1 MKTEGVA
8 PGRFAVEVKVLN
20 NHDVHLASHGALP
33 PEKVRFAVL
42 SWDRRFRRCEACPS
56 GEHGRACLGVHAM
69 GEATVRYA
77 DQRTATRPVVEEVR
91 LELLGR
97 HGTFSAIVEPERTTA
112 LIGAIVL
119 EDLDLLVDC
128 TRQQLTPRDPDR
140 IVSGARGMGGR

>member
-1 MKTEGVA
+1 MIADSSYTEGA
-8 PGRFAVEVKVLN
+8 KMGRFSVELVLAN
-20 NHDVHLASHGALP
+20 NQDVQMAKGGALAP
-33 PEKVRFAVL
+33 DKVRQVQLRGIVDSGAAKLVL
-42 SWDRRFRRCEACPS
+42 PAAAASQ
-56 GEHGRACLGVHAM
+56 LGLPAM

-97 HGTFSAIVEPERTTA
+97 HGTFSAIVEPDRTTA

-128 TRQQLTPRDPDR
+128 TNQRLHPRDPNR
-140 IVSGARGMGGR
+140 IVSEIE

>member
-8 PGRFAVEVKVLN
+8 LGRFAVEVKVLN
-20 NHDVHLASHGALP
+20 NHDVHLAAHGALP

-42 SWDRRFRRCEACPS
+42 PGIVDS
-56 GEHGRACLGVHAM
+56 GAAKLVLPASTAEHLGVHAM

-119 EDLDLLVDC
+119 EDLDLLGDC
-128 TRQQLTPRDPDR
+128 TRQQLTPRDPNR
-140 IVSGARGMGGR
+140 IVSELE

>member
-1 MKTEGVA
+1 M
-8 PGRFAVEVKVLN
+8 GRFAVEVKVLN
-20 NHDVHLASHGALP
+20 NQDVHLAAHGALP
-33 PEKVRFAVL
+33 PDKVRFAVL
-42 SWDRRFRRCEACPS
+42 LGIVDS
-56 GEHGRACLGVHAM
+56 GAAKLVLPASTAEQLGVHTM

-97 HGTFSAIVEPERTTA
+97 HGTFSAIVEPDRTTA

-140 IVSGARGMGGR
+140 IVSEVE